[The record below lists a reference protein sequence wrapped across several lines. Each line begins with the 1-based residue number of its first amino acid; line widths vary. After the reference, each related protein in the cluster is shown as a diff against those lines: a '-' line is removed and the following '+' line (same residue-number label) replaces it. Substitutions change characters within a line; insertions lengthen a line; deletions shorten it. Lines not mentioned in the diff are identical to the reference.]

1 MSFINWTVS
10 GYDHE
15 FCHCGTTKRSATKFA
30 PVFLNRWSLVRRGR
44 SPDRHRTLSS
54 DNQQQ
59 ERIIESLHMKYS
71 GWASS
76 LENSPKASA
85 SPRYF
90 PWFLL
95 GNLNDSFSSIS
106 FPNTMSY
113 LQPPSWGY
121 HPLAEVTA
129 LGGNRL
135 TMSGVCSCMT
145 NKLRLD
151 RFAGK
156 PSRKSRK
163 WLVPKNP
170 WMSSI
175 EKELPHALFVALF
188 IGP

>member
-15 FCHCGTTKRSATKFA
+15 FCHCGTTKGSATKFA
-30 PVFLNRWSLVRRGR
+30 PAFLNRWSLVRRGR
-44 SPDRHRTLSS
+44 SPDRHRTLSR

-106 FPNTMSY
+106 FPNTVVSST
-113 LQPPSWGY
+113 PI
-121 HPLAEVTA
+121 
-129 LGGNRL
+129 
-135 TMSGVCSCMT
+135 
-145 NKLRLD
+145 LRI
-151 RFAGK
+151 
-156 PSRKSRK
+156 
-163 WLVPKNP
+163 
-170 WMSSI
+170 SSI
-175 EKELPHALFVALF
+175 GRGHSLGWQQIDDEWCLQLHDK
-188 IGP
+188 